1 MVKRIVD
8 TAFWTDMQVIDNYS
22 VEDKFF
28 YLYLLTN
35 DKSTQL
41 GIYSLPKKVM
51 SFETGFTTDVIQ
63 VLLERFS
70 ETYQKI
76 RYSEDTQE
84 VTILESLQ
92 FSVLTGGKPVQDLLE
107 REMSK
112 IKDDALILATY
123 ESMKQFWQLSKR
135 KFDQTIM
142 ALFEK
147 ELTSRAVR
155 FTELE
160 TQKQKQNQ
168 KQSHSHNQLHSQSQ
182 HHNQESSATSR
193 KKPQTSSEEE
203 AMIERYIHAIKES
216 SLHSDRH
223 ITYENILEVF
233 YEEMIGRM
241 TPEVEVRFEKWV
253 AIYPKSFILEA
264 LHRSIKAKKPIAYA
278 ASIIKKWQDQGVT
291 TYQDIVALDRAF
303 RKKEGGGF

>member
-70 ETYQKI
+70 ETYKKI

-147 ELTSRAVR
+147 ELTSREVS
-155 FTELE
+155 FTKRE
-160 TQKQKQNQ
+160 TQKQNQ
-168 KQSHSHNQLHSQSQ
+168 KQKQSHSHTHLHSQSQ
-182 HHNQESSATSR
+182 HHNQESSPTSR
-193 KKPQTSSEEE
+193 EKSLVD
-203 AMIERYIHAIKES
+203 RYIHAIKES

-233 YEEMIGRM
+233 YEEMIGRI
-241 TPEVEVRFEKWV
+241 TPEVTVRFEKWE

-291 TYQDIVALDRAF
+291 TYQDIIALDRAF

>member
-123 ESMKQFWQLSKR
+123 ESMEQFWQLSKR

-142 ALFEK
+142 ELFEK
-147 ELTSRAVR
+147 ELTSRGVS
-155 FTELE
+155 FSELE

-168 KQSHSHNQLHSQSQ
+168 KQSQSHTHLHSQSQ
-182 HHNQESSATSR
+182 HHNQESSPTSR
-193 KKPQTSSEEE
+193 EKTLVD
-203 AMIERYIHAIKES
+203 RYIHALKDS

-223 ITYENILEVF
+223 ITYKNILEVF
-233 YEEMIGRM
+233 YEEMIGQM
-241 TPEVEVRFEKWV
+241 TPEVTVCFEKWE

-264 LHRSIKAKKPIAYA
+264 LHRSTKAKKPIAYA

-291 TYQDIVALDRAF
+291 TYQDIIALDRAF
-303 RKKEGGGF
+303 RKKEGGDL

>member
-70 ETYQKI
+70 ETYGKI

-107 REMSK
+107 REMNK
-112 IKDDALILATY
+112 VKDDTLILATY
-123 ESMKQFWQLSKR
+123 KSMKQFWELSKR

-147 ELTSRAVR
+147 ELTSREVS
-155 FTELE
+155 FTEVE
-160 TQKQKQNQ
+160 TQNQNQ

-193 KKPQTSSEEE
+193 EKTLVD
-203 AMIERYIHAIKES
+203 RYIHVIKES
-216 SLHSDRH
+216 SLHSDH
-223 ITYENILEVF
+223 NITYENILEVF

-241 TPEVEVRFEKWV
+241 TPEVTVRFEKWG

-291 TYQDIVALDRAF
+291 TYQDIIALDRAF
-303 RKKEGGGF
+303 RKKEGGGL

>member
-22 VEDKFF
+22 VEDKYF

-70 ETYQKI
+70 ETYKKI

-84 VTILESLQ
+84 VTLLESLQ

-107 REMSK
+107 REMSQ
-112 IKDDALILATY
+112 IKDEALILATY

-135 KFDQTIM
+135 KFDHTIM

-147 ELTSRAVR
+147 ELTSREVS

-160 TQKQKQNQ
+160 SQKQNQKQ
-168 KQSHSHNQLHSQSQ
+168 KQSHSHNQFHSHSH
-182 HHNQESSATSR
+182 HHNQESSPTSR
-193 KKPQTSSEEE
+193 EKTI
-203 AMIERYIHAIKES
+203 IERYIQAINES
-216 SLHSDRH
+216 SLHPDRK

-241 TPEVEVRFEKWV
+241 TPEVKVCFEKWR
-253 AIYPKSFILEA
+253 AIYSKSFILEA
-264 LHRSIKAKKPIAYA
+264 LQRSIKAKKPIAYA
-278 ASIIKKWQDQGVT
+278 ASIIKQWQDQGVT
-291 TYQDIVALDRAF
+291 TYQDIITLDRAF
-303 RKKEGGGF
+303 REKEGGGF

>member
-70 ETYQKI
+70 ETYKKI

-135 KFDQTIM
+135 KFDHTIM
-142 ALFEK
+142 TLFEK
-147 ELTSRAVR
+147 ELTSRAVS

-160 TQKQKQNQ
+160 DQKQKQSQ
-168 KQSHSHNQLHSQSQ
+168 KQSQSHTHLHSQSQ
-182 HHNQESSATSR
+182 HHNQESSPTSR
-193 KKPQTSSEEE
+193 EKTLVD
-203 AMIERYIHAIKES
+203 RYIHVIKES
-216 SLHSDRH
+216 SLHSDRP

-241 TPEVEVRFEKWV
+241 TPEVTVRFEKWG

-264 LHRSIKAKKPIAYA
+264 LHRSVKAKKPIAYA

-291 TYQDIVALDRAF
+291 TYQDIIALDRAF